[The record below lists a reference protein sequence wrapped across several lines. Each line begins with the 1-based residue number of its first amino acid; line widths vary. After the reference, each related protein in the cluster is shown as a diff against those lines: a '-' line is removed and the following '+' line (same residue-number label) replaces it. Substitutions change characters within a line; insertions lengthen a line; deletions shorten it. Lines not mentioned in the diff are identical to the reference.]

1 MEKQDKLDIGQGIPD
16 FSESVNIQSR
26 IDGYVFGR
34 PTKYKKRY
42 CKEALYF
49 LAQGKNITQLAAHF
63 LVAKP
68 TIYEWA
74 KAHPDFSTSI
84 HVGKELS
91 AAYWVDYADAVAQ
104 GLYSSSD
111 AKPIYQILALTLK
124 NKGGYV
130 EKIEQKISGE
140 VTQHLSYEER
150 LKNLGEDEIE
160 AVKRRNRE
168 LGIEE

>member
-1 MEKQDKLDIGQGIPD
+1 MFLAQA
-16 FSESVNIQSR
+16 VNKGEIMAHA
-26 IDGYVFGR
+26 GGAK
-34 PTKYKKRY
+34 TKYKKKY
-42 CKEALYF
+42 CQEAVDF
-49 LAQGKNITQLAAHF
+49 LAQGKNITQLCAHF
-63 LVAKP
+63 LVSEK
-68 TIYEWA
+68 TIYNWC
-74 KAHPDFSTSI
+74 
-84 HVGKELS
+84 KEHDEFLQSVQLGEKLS
-91 AAYWVDYADAVAQ
+91 AAHWVDYADKIAK

-160 AVKRRNRE
+160 AVKRRNKE
-168 LGIEE
+168 LGIE